1 VLSKLQCNKCGIT
14 YSDEASIKSA
24 QRHKDKWIVACKKA
38 ECLEQV
44 LVHALMHSNINM
56 AKIRTLNPMI
66 EEQHC
71 ERCHDIARYH
81 IVPVKFGGDVTPG
94 E

>member
-1 VLSKLQCNKCGIT
+1 MPFS
-14 YSDEASIKSA
+14 
-24 QRHKDKWIVACKKA
+24 CKKPA
-38 ECLEQV
+38 CLEQV
-44 LVHALMHSNINM
+44 IVHALCHSNVGM
-56 AKIRTLNPMI
+56 AKIRTLDPKI

-71 ERCHDIARYH
+71 ERCDDIARYH